1 MAAPWVLVGWAE
13 QFRAELNAIAPT
25 RDKASDGSVGDLAHQ
40 GSSSG
45 HNPDETGNAERRD
58 SDNINEVRA
67 IDVDRDVRVSGLTA
81 EKIVAYL
88 VGRCRAGLEK
98 RLIYIIFNRVI
109 WSASTGW
116 VARTY
121 TGSNPHDRHFHLSG
135 DPNGDSDRRSWGL
148 ASLVGKTPPAQPKPP
163 TKPLSLGS
171 RLLKK
176 GVKGADVGDLQELLN
191 KRGAK
196 LAVDD
201 DFGAKTDAAVRAFQ
215 RSHWL
220 SVDGVVGPDTLGALR
235 TNLGGRVL
243 KRGMNG
249 ADVGE
254 LQRLLNKR
262 GAKLAV
268 DNDFGPA
275 TQVAV
280 RNFQKSRRLGVDGEA
295 GPKTVGALRS

>member
-1 MAAPWVLVGWAE
+1 MATPWVLVAWAE
-13 QFRAELNAIAPT
+13 QFRAELNAIAPS

-67 IDVDRDVRVSGLTA
+67 IDVDKDLRLSGLTA

-98 RLIYIIFNRVI
+98 RLIYIIYNRTI
-109 WSASTGW
+109 WSASSGW
-116 VARTY
+116 AARKY
-121 TGSNPHDRHFHLSG
+121 TGSNPHDKHFHLSG
-135 DPNGDSDRRSWGL
+135 HPDSDSDRRSWGL
-148 ASLVGKTPPAQPKPP
+148 ASLVGKTPAKPKPP
-163 TKPLSLGS
+163 AKPITLGS
-171 RLLKK
+171 RVLKK
-176 GVKGADVGDLQELLN
+176 GVKGSDVGDLQELLN

-196 LAVDD
+196 LGVDD

-220 SVDGVVGPDTLGALR
+220 AVDGIVGPDTLGALR
-235 TNLGGRVL
+235 SNLGSRVL
-243 KRGMNG
+243 KRGAKG

-275 TQVAV
+275 TQAAV
-280 RNFQKSRRLGVDGEA
+280 RTFQKSRRLGVDGEA